1 MQYTTNEAGEHE
13 FYKEVQAEEGNVYQY
28 KFRVGEGDWWMLN
41 EDSPTGMAPIYIR
54 ESTVNFLHSLIFPS
68 EIASDKHFPVTD
80 DVGNRNNLL
89 SVPESEEPTAQP
101 KHDEHPPAAAE
112 AASHPVAEMVSTIS
126 EALAGKKMVE
136 DAPIDTKGEEREVE
150 ASKEQAEP
158 KEHTMITPAHT
169 NTPVPESVED
179 AEEADAP
186 EAVEIPKKVQLNVHH
201 VHEDASIT
209 PAAAEDD
216 STRAQHVA
224 DSLLHPTDTAHSQD
238 AGSQATSASLTPFLP
253 GTHEPTSTPAVQVDQ
268 PSSETTTSSPTLIIE
283 KVDDELRH
291 GDDFGSAATVGQKDA
306 HLLRS
311 RDAEP
316 DHVIMRSE
324 SRTPELAGTAAEVSE
339 SAALLDRDRDPP
351 TPPMS
356 DEEAGRI
363 GYRRMSSTPIPE
375 VAKTAAEVADVAATL
390 DERPTVSSRI
400 ST

>member
-1 MQYTTNEAGEHE
+1 M
-13 FYKEVQAEEGNVYQY
+13 
-28 KFRVGEGDWWMLN
+28 
-41 EDSPTGMAPIYIR
+41 
-54 ESTVNFLHSLIFPS
+54 VN
-68 EIASDKHFPVTD
+68 
-80 DVGNRNNLL
+80 
-89 SVPESEEPTAQP
+89 
-101 KHDEHPPAAAE
+101 
-112 AASHPVAEMVSTIS
+112 TIS
-126 EALAGKKMVE
+126 EALAGKQIVE
-136 DAPIDTKGEEREVE
+136 DAPIDTKGEEREIE
-150 ASKEQAEP
+150 TSKEQAEP

-179 AEEADAP
+179 AEEA
-186 EAVEIPKKVQLNVHH
+186 VEIPKKVQLNVHH
-201 VHEDASIT
+201 VHEDTSIT

-216 STRAQHVA
+216 NARAQQVA
-224 DSLLHPTDTAHSQD
+224 DSLLHPTDTAHSQET
-238 AGSQATSASLTPFLP
+238 GSQATSSSPTPFPP
-253 GTHEPTSTPAVQVDQ
+253 GTHDPTSTPAVLVDQ

-311 RDAEP
+311 QDAEP

-324 SRTPELAGTAAEVSE
+324 SRTPELADTAAEVSE

-375 VAKTAAEVADVAATL
+375 VAKTAVEVADVAATL
-390 DERPTVSSRI
+390 DERPIVSSRI

>member
-1 MQYTTNEAGEHE
+1 MVNTT
-13 FYKEVQAEEGNVYQY
+13 
-28 KFRVGEGDWWMLN
+28 
-41 EDSPTGMAPIYIR
+41 
-54 ESTVNFLHSLIFPS
+54 
-68 EIASDKHFPVTD
+68 
-80 DVGNRNNLL
+80 
-89 SVPESEEPTAQP
+89 
-101 KHDEHPPAAAE
+101 
-112 AASHPVAEMVSTIS
+112 S
-126 EALAGKKMVE
+126 EALTGKKIVE
-136 DAPIDTKGEEREVE
+136 DAPMDTKGEERETDT
-150 ASKEQAEP
+150 SKEQAEP
-158 KEHTMITPAHT
+158 KEHTMITPAHV
-169 NTPVPESVED
+169 NTPVPKSVED
-179 AEEADAP
+179 AEEANLE
-186 EAVEIPKKVQLNVHH
+186 EAVEIPKEVQLNVHH

-216 STRAQHVA
+216 NARAEHVA
-224 DSLLHPTDTAHSQD
+224 DSLLHPTDTAHSQE
-238 AGSQATSASLTPFLP
+238 AGSQATSTSPAPFPP
-253 GTHEPTSTPAVQVDQ
+253 GTHVPNSTPAVLVDQ

-311 RDAEP
+311 QDAQP

-324 SRTPELAGTAAEVSE
+324 SRTPELADTAAEVSE

-390 DERPTVSSRI
+390 DERPIVSSRI

>member
-1 MQYTTNEAGEHE
+1 M
-13 FYKEVQAEEGNVYQY
+13 
-28 KFRVGEGDWWMLN
+28 
-41 EDSPTGMAPIYIR
+41 
-54 ESTVNFLHSLIFPS
+54 VN
-68 EIASDKHFPVTD
+68 
-80 DVGNRNNLL
+80 
-89 SVPESEEPTAQP
+89 
-101 KHDEHPPAAAE
+101 
-112 AASHPVAEMVSTIS
+112 TIS
-126 EALAGKKMVE
+126 EALAGKQIVE
-136 DAPIDTKGEEREVE
+136 DAPIDTKGEEREIE
-150 ASKEQAEP
+150 TSKEQAEP
-158 KEHTMITPAHT
+158 KEHTMITPAHV

-179 AEEADAP
+179 AEEANLE

-201 VHEDASIT
+201 V
-209 PAAAEDD
+209 
-216 STRAQHVA
+216 A
-224 DSLLHPTDTAHSQD
+224 DSPLHPTDTAHSQE
-238 AGSQATSASLTPFLP
+238 AGSQATSTSPTPFPP
-253 GTHEPTSTPAVQVDQ
+253 GTHEPTSTLAVLVDQ

-311 RDAEP
+311 QDAQP

-324 SRTPELAGTAAEVSE
+324 SRTPELADTAAEVSE

-390 DERPTVSSRI
+390 DERPIVSSRI